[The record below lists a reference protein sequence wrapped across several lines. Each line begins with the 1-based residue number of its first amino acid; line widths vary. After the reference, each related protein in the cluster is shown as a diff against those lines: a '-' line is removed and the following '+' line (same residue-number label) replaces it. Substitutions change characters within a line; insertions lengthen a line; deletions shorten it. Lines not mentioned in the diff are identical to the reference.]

1 MRDAD
6 GKHGALVTG
15 TPSPVPLD
23 CTLRLRSS
31 SMIEAYRFHEDG
43 HVAATL
49 GTVDGPVCAV
59 VLAYRASGDD
69 AVEIE
74 GAGLHETWRTI
85 RVSRDEVS
93 IERDGTRVVFA
104 IERSVSPATAREYA

>member
-6 GKHGALVTG
+6 GRHGALVTG
-15 TPSPVPLD
+15 APSPVPLD
-23 CTLRLRSS
+23 CTLRLRSP
-31 SMIEAYRFHEDG
+31 SMIEAYRFHDDG

-59 VLAYRASGDD
+59 VLAYRILGDD
-69 AVEIE
+69 ALALE
-74 GAGLHETWRTI
+74 GAGLHEAWRAI

-93 IERDGTRVVFA
+93 IERDGTRMVFA
-104 IERSVSPATAREYA
+104 IERSATPATAGDTA

>member
-1 MRDAD
+1 MRD
-6 GKHGALVTG
+6 GSGRQGALVTG
-15 TPSPVPLD
+15 AHSPVPLG
-23 CTLRLRSS
+23 CTLRLQSTS
-31 SMIEAYRFHEDG
+31 VIEAYRFNDDG

-59 VLAYRASGDD
+59 VLAYRVSGDD
-69 AVEIE
+69 ALELE
-74 GAGLHETWRTI
+74 GAGLHEAWCAI

-104 IERSVSPATAREYA
+104 IERSVSPATARESA